1 MKIRT
6 LAFLGLMGML
16 VYIPLQAGDA
26 GAGAS
31 TYNARGC
38 VSCHGVSGKKPVAN
52 HPVIGGKSQEYII
65 GELNKFRTGVRDNL
79 IMMHAINLSDADVRN
94 LAAYLESQ

>member
-1 MKIRT
+1 MKLKI
-6 LAFLGLMGML
+6 LAFVGFAAMS

-31 TYNARGC
+31 AYNARGC
-38 VSCHGVSGKKPVAN
+38 VSCHGVSGKEPVAN
-52 HPVIGGKSQEYII
+52 HPVIGGMPQEYII
-65 GELNKFRTGVRDNL
+65 GELNKFRTGERDNL
-79 IMMHAINLSDADVRN
+79 IMMHAANLSDADVRN